1 MRIKYILKNECIHFV
16 GESNIEVKT
25 MVMSFDKQTKMH
37 VLTGANGFYYESK
50 YIANLHRI
58 MQHLCT
64 LTSNDNIIK
73 TTIADMGSM
82 MNLDYKIKVQPAL
95 QPPDFINDSETE
107 EEEQEELQDDDCELK
122 RISM

>member
-58 MQHLCT
+58 MPVCL
-64 LTSNDNIIK
+64 LYTSPN
-73 TTIADMGSM
+73 
-82 MNLDYKIKVQPAL
+82 
-95 QPPDFINDSETE
+95 PPPN
-107 EEEQEELQDDDCELK
+107 K
-122 RISM
+122 